1 MRNFI
6 VFVVS
11 TILFTPNL
19 SAQLKWSFETSVEES
34 FIIGDQLPSFN
45 PISINDLANN
55 SGARVGAKVDFK
67 DKYFGRV
74 SLGVIEAGR
83 IGYYQTKLV
92 PVELSGGIHF
102 YSMNTSDKYPMQW
115 NADISVGSS
124 FVRAQSESYNRA
136 GNNSL
141 SENIGLGI
149 SLDVLQTQQS
159 LISIG
164 YRHYFFWGDNLDA
177 LQEKGGMDQ
186 LSRFYLNSSFDISS
200 PNPGIIGNSRIGRLF
215 ESISWYTS
223 VEESF
228 VLGDQFSS
236 FNLLNLSNAANNSG
250 IRTGLSASVNEKFGI
265 QATFGVVGSARLNG
279 FSTNLIPVELLGRY
293 SFYSMGQ
300 SERFPLTWSGEI
312 GPGISLVRS
321 QTSTNNIKG
330 VNSVSNNLT
339 LGLSLDVL
347 KIDGNDISIG
357 YRHTLYGDD
366 NIDGKIADGVID
378 QLSRWQLSYRINLLT
393 KNSKNDPIIDPAGP
407 TLDEESTEPSKREK
421 QGKKTFKEKIAAIR
435 ELNKTN
441 LNSTIVEIKSLE
453 DNTSDDRFSHM
464 DSVPE
469 VVNHDEIE
477 SVDVNDDNV
486 ATSEKSSFSTNT
498 KKQQTNNKALVSD
511 SSVEQRIESMSSEIE
526 ELKGLIKSLLSDRD
540 NEVVADKKEK
550 QETIEKLKT
559 LSKEIETILKSLE
572 GDNAT
577 VSATKLRSPDPTE
590 PIAVT
595 KAEASQPEPKRDFK
609 EINVSKN
616 NQLSRKDGYAIIL
629 KTFDSAEEAQEYA
642 SKISRSLGKPFVWE
656 LIPLKKYR
664 VVLGVY
670 TDNYEMLYKV
680 EELKY
685 YGYSPW
691 VTRWH

>member
-421 QGKKTFKEKIAAIR
+421 QGKKTFKEKFAAIR